1 MTQQDVR
8 AGLNVKRRGVLAG
21 AATMAMAGSARA
33 QKRDP
38 RELRFITAAGLTVL
52 DPIWTASLATLN
64 HAYHAYDTLYGIGQD
79 LSPRPQMVAGHTVS
93 DDGLVWEFKLREGLW
108 FHDGTP
114 VLARDAAASMR
125 RWWRRDSFGQLLAA
139 VADTLDAPD
148 DRTIRLK
155 LKRPFPHLLTAL
167 SRVGALTCFVMPER
181 LAVTDAYTQIK
192 EVVGSG
198 PYRFLADEFN
208 AGSRSA
214 YARFDR
220 YVPRQE
226 PAERTAGGKVAHFER
241 VTWYTMPDPATGV
254 AAMQK
259 GEMDWMEF
267 VPHDLMELIA
277 KSRGVALHAKDPYNW
292 YGIARFNLSQPP
304 FNNVKL
310 RRAVLAAVRQEDF
323 MAAAFGDRP
332 EIWRICK
339 AMMPCGVLDVSENG
353 QADMPALSDAA
364 ARQAIAASGYNGE
377 RTVILA
383 PMDYPQLG
391 VFGQVS
397 ADLLKRIGMNVDFQ
411 PMDSG
416 TMTQRTTNRE
426 PVDKGGWSMFM
437 TSGSMVS
444 MINPALNGYIRGQG
458 AKGWIGWYDKPE
470 IEVAAQQWLD
480 NSAGVSQRDLF
491 DRMQRILFADPP
503 FLPLGQYGVYAGR
516 GRDITGILDGSGS
529 YPWNVKRV

>member
-1 MTQQDVR
+1 
-8 AGLNVKRRGVLAG
+8 
-21 AATMAMAGSARA
+21 
-33 QKRDP
+33 
-38 RELRFITAAGLTVL
+38 
-52 DPIWTASLATLN
+52 
-64 HAYHAYDTLYGIGQD
+64 
-79 LSPRPQMVAGHTVS
+79 
-93 DDGLVWEFKLREGLW
+93 
-108 FHDGTP
+108 
-114 VLARDAAASMR
+114 
-125 RWWRRDSFGQLLAA
+125 
-139 VADTLDAPD
+139 
-148 DRTIRLK
+148 
-155 LKRPFPHLLTAL
+155 
-167 SRVGALTCFVMPER
+167 
-181 LAVTDAYTQIK
+181 
-192 EVVGSG
+192 
-198 PYRFLADEFN
+198 
-208 AGSRSA
+208 
-214 YARFDR
+214 
-220 YVPRQE
+220 
-226 PAERTAGGKVAHFER
+226 
-241 VTWYTMPDPATGV
+241 
-254 AAMQK
+254 
-259 GEMDWMEF
+259 
-267 VPHDLMELIA
+267 
-277 KSRGVALHAKDPYNW
+277 
-292 YGIARFNLSQPP
+292 
-304 FNNVKL
+304 
-310 RRAVLAAVRQEDF
+310 